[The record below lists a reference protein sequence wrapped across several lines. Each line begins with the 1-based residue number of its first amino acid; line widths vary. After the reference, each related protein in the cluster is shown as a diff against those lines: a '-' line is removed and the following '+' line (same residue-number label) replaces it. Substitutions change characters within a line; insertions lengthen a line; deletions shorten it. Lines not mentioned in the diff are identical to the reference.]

1 MNKKLILGVVLL
13 TALNVFAQQENDT
26 ITKTKLKL
34 NGGFES
40 NAQWYLN
47 DKEREIRHPEDPFRS
62 NNYLFLKANYG
73 KFTVG
78 TQVESYFE
86 QALLNYNP
94 AFKDTDFSLY
104 YANYRSEKLDI
115 TAGHFYEQF
124 GSGLLLR
131 AWEDRALGI
140 NTALRGGRVNFK
152 PVDGVS
158 ITALYG
164 RQKSGFH
171 VSKADIFGSNM
182 DLDLATLFKQENF
195 GLTAGF
201 SYVMRDQEV
210 SKNAFDPEQQ
220 NKPTISTQTGAYAGR
235 LGFSKGGF
243 YISSEYNFKEE
254 EPVLETKAI
263 NYNFQKPGN
272 ALLVNFGYSE
282 KGFGMDA
289 TFRRLENMVFLS
301 DREPVVYGPE
311 LLSINYN
318 DRVLNFTPSLTKQH
332 HSNLANIYVYQAQN
346 KVFIDPDGIQKVGEI
361 GGQFDVFYNF
371 KKGTPLGGKYGTK
384 VALNVSN
391 WFNLKADYS
400 TRNITIGTG
409 AEAYNI
415 DVNDYDAEFLAGTN
429 KYFSDYNLEISKK
442 FSKDFKGNF
451 MYINQYYNDQYI
463 RGIAQKNVVKS
474 NIIFAEG
481 VYTFAGGKALT
492 VGAEHMW
499 ADNDRGNWASLMVEY
514 NHNINWSV
522 FAMDMYNYGFE
533 ENAHLISGNIDAFK
547 IHFYNAGVTYRKN
560 SSRFSVGYGRQRG
573 GLVCAGGVCRFVP
586 ASTGLSFTITTSF

>member
-1 MNKKLILGVVLL
+1 MNKNLALGILLL
-13 TALNVFAQQENDT
+13 TALNVFAQQQNDT
-26 ITKTKLKL
+26 VNKTKLKI

-47 DKEREIRHPEDPFRS
+47 DTERDIKHPEDPFRS

-73 KFTVG
+73 KFTIG
-78 TQVESYFE
+78 TQVESYYK

-94 AFKDTDFSLY
+94 AFEGTDFSLY
-104 YANYRSEKLDI
+104 YANYKSDKLDI

-124 GSGLLLR
+124 GSGLILR

-152 PVDGVS
+152 PFEGVS

-164 RQKSGFH
+164 KQKSGFK
-171 VSKADIFGSNM
+171 VSEANIFGANT

-210 SKNAFDPEQQ
+210 SETAFDPDQV
-220 NKPTISTQTGAYAGR
+220 NPPSISQQTGAYSGR
-235 LGFSKGGF
+235 LGFSRSGF
-243 YISSEYNFKEE
+243 YISSEYSFKDK
-254 EPVLETKAI
+254 EPVLETKVVT
-263 NYNFQKPGN
+263 YNFIKPGN
-272 ALLVNFGYSE
+272 ALLLNFGYSE
-282 KGFGMDA
+282 RGFGIDA
-289 TFRRLENMVFLS
+289 TLRRLENMVFLS

-311 LLSINYN
+311 LLSTNYN

-346 KVFIDPDGIQKVGEI
+346 KVFIAPGIQKVGEI

-371 KKGTPLGGKYGTK
+371 KKGTTLGGKYGTK

-391 WFNLKADYS
+391 WFNLDAEYS
-400 TRNITIGTG
+400 TRDVQISTPDTEY
-409 AEAYNI
+409 AVE
-415 DVNDYDAEFLAGTN
+415 VNDYDAKFLAGSQ
-429 KYFSDYNLEISKK
+429 KYFSDYNIEISKK
-442 FSKDFKGNF
+442 LSKDFRGSLI
-451 MYINQYYNDQYI
+451 YVNQYYNDQYI
-463 RGIAQKNVVKS
+463 RGVAFENVVKT

-481 VYTFAGGKALT
+481 IYTFSGGKAITAGL
-492 VGAEHMW
+492 EHMW
-499 ADNDRGNWASLMVEY
+499 ADNDRGNWASLSMEY
-514 NHNINWSV
+514 NHNMNWSV
-522 FAMDMYNYGFE
+522 YLMDMYNYGYE
-533 ENAHLISGNIDAFK
+533 ENTELIAGDIDAFD

-586 ASTGLSFTITTSF
+586 ASTGVSFTITTSF